1 MVICP
6 FAPYGLAHGRKTCQI
21 CHKLGPDFADRIPLK
36 PLDGFVPFEVLW
48 ELCRP
53 VIVQHQGHL
62 TLTLDLKDQ
71 ILKMLFLRNGR
82 ADWHG
87 TKGIWVD
94 MMLDP
99 HCDFELWPYPWPWPF
114 GGPLPR
120 HPLIPYD
127 QPLYAHY
134 PSRLWLPVT
143 SCPTSPWLPLV
154 IPMSGCP
161 TPPGLLTTSH
171 RASYPTC
178 IWQPN
183 LVFPWHLMP
192 VVVRATMSAP
202 PSQSHQPPLTPKLQ
216 IPQTWT
222 TRPNRMLILSLYN
235 PDRSASPL
243 IPQDQLMTRYP
254 P

>member
-6 FAPYGLAHGRKTCQI
+6 FAPYGLAHGPKTCQI

-53 VIVQHQGHL
+53 VVVQHQGHL

-99 HCDFELWPYPWPWPF
+99 HCDFELWPYPWPWP
-114 GGPLPR
+114 
-120 HPLIPYD
+120 LIFKVKFWKSHD
-127 QPLYAHY
+127 
-134 PSRLWLPVT
+134 SG
-143 SCPTSPWLPLV
+143 
-154 IPMSGCP
+154 MGCP
-161 TPPGLLTTSH
+161 IDMERKGCESTECWAHVMTFNFDLTHNLDLEFSTSNFEI
-171 RASYPTC
+171 AVSQE
-178 IWQPN
+178 WQGRSTWN
-183 LVFPWHLMP
+183 E
-192 VVVRATMSAP
+192 RDMS
-202 PSQSHQPPLTPKLQ
+202 
-216 IPQTWT
+216 
-222 TRPNRMLILSLYN
+222 R
-235 PDRSASPL
+235 
-243 IPQDQLMTRYP
+243 
-254 P
+254 